1 MYSCQPV
8 SKMACLSQCCGVWM
22 AVSENDSPYECSPY
36 ATVTAGR
43 LLSVA
48 HCQSC
53 ATKTHISIL
62 LSGGIGK
69 AWNHGQV

>member
-48 HCQSC
+48 HCQSSSQYSYLEELERHEI
-53 ATKTHISIL
+53 TVK
-62 LSGGIGK
+62 
-69 AWNHGQV
+69 